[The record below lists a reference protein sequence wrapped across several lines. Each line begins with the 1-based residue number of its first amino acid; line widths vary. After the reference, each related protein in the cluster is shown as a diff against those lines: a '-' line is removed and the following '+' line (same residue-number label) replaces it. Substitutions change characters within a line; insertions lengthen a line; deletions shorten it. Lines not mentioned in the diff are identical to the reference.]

1 MENRFTYQ
9 ISEQEYLSLQNPFFQ
24 HKKKVSSFCG
34 GAGRRDFHTFRKS
47 SLLIHLKIFFYY
59 KGKIYDDKNV
69 QIYTCIRFRDGDQS
83 EDQEPVN
90 QT

>member
-1 MENRFTYQ
+1 ME
-9 ISEQEYLSLQNPFFQ
+9 SGQ
-24 HKKKVSSFCG
+24 HSQTN
-34 GAGRRDFHTFRKS
+34 DT
-47 SLLIHLKIFFYY
+47 LE
-59 KGKIYDDKNV
+59 KNV